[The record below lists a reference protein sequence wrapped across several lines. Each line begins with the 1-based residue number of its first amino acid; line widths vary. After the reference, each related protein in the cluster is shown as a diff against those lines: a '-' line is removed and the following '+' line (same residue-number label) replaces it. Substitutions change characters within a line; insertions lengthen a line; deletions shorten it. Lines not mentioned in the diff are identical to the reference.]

1 MLRRIARDTA
11 ASWKSRGIPLNPSE
25 APMRLIN
32 ILAVVV
38 AALSLAGCEVIGD
51 IFKAGM
57 WVGVLAVVAVIVL
70 IGFVISRFR
79 K

>member
-1 MLRRIARDTA
+1 
-11 ASWKSRGIPLNPSE
+11 
-25 APMRLIN
+25 MRLIN
-32 ILAVVV
+32 ILAVVI
-38 AALSLAGCEVIGD
+38 AALSLAGCEVISG

-57 WVGVLAVVAVIVL
+57 WVGVLGVVAVVVL

>member
-1 MLRRIARDTA
+1 
-11 ASWKSRGIPLNPSE
+11 
-25 APMRLIN
+25 MRLIN
-32 ILAVVV
+32 ILAVVL

-57 WVGVLAVVAVIVL
+57 WVGVLGVVAVVVL

>member
-1 MLRRIARDTA
+1 
-11 ASWKSRGIPLNPSE
+11 
-25 APMRLIN
+25 MRLVN
-32 ILAVVV
+32 ILAVLI
-38 AALSLAGCEVIGD
+38 AALSLAGCEAIGG

-57 WVGVLAVVAVIVL
+57 WVGVLGVVAVVVL

>member
-1 MLRRIARDTA
+1 
-11 ASWKSRGIPLNPSE
+11 
-25 APMRLIN
+25 MRLIN
-32 ILAVVV
+32 ILAVVL

>member
-1 MLRRIARDTA
+1 
-11 ASWKSRGIPLNPSE
+11 
-25 APMRLIN
+25 MRLIN
-32 ILAVVV
+32 ILAVVL

-57 WVGVLAVVAVIVL
+57 WVGVLGVVAVIVL